1 MLRSLK
7 GLLSKGEA
15 HAGELG
21 YDPRNLLSARL
32 APDMH
37 TLATQIRFVCTQAQ
51 ESVQRLT
58 HQPLPVLSTPA
69 TLSEARGLIE
79 QTLQALASA
88 DRELID
94 SSERAISIELPDG
107 TIFDMTAYEYAV
119 NWAIPQ
125 FYFHLMTAYNI
136 LRHNGVP
143 LGKADYVPH
152 MFAFVRT
159 Q

>member
-1 MLRSLK
+1 M
-7 GLLSKGEA
+7 
-15 HAGELG
+15 G

-125 FYFHLMTAYNI
+125 FYFHLMTVYNI